1 MTEKEKM
8 LSGELYNGFDEQ
20 LVKERQA
27 AKEIV
32 FKINNLEPSK
42 LEERDRLLRNL
53 IGKLGKNIFIEPP
66 FRCDYGS
73 NIEIGDNF
81 YSNYNCTI
89 LDVAKVIVKDNVMF
103 GPNVSIYAAGHP
115 IDKDTRNAGLEFGK
129 PITIGNNVWVGGNCI
144 ILPGVTIG
152 DNSVIGA
159 GSVVTKDVPENVI
172 VAGNPAKVIKEI
184 K

>member
-8 LSGELYNGFDEQ
+8 LSGELYNGFDEE

-32 FKINNLEPSK
+32 FKINHLEPSK

-89 LDVAKVIVKDNVMF
+89 LDVAKVIIKDTVMF
-103 GPNVSIYAAGHP
+103 GPNVSIYTAGHP
-115 IDKDTRNAGLEFGK
+115 INKDTRNAGLEFGK

-172 VAGNPAKVIKEI
+172 VAGNPAKLIKEI